1 MNNANE
7 TAAVKL
13 EPFIP
18 MDKKDIIRA
27 AIYGAFAGAI
37 LTVLYI
43 LVGRVASAVMC
54 RGDND
59 LCQNA
64 PLYVAIFSVTLVSI
78 GGLILLSQAR
88 ICRPLFIVI
97 ASIAVLGDGGDDGNW
112 RVDVCDV
119 YLVGAIAVVHTLL
132 GCIDCADCSGSV
144 DYRWVAGAE
153 PLFAVC

>member
-1 MNNANE
+1 MNNASE

-43 LVGRVASAVMC
+43 LVGRVAAAVMC

-64 PLYVAIFSVTLVSI
+64 PYLGLLPWYWAMAAMTVIGALTYAMFTWLARLRSFILYLVVSI
-78 GGLILLSQAR
+78 VLIVAAR
-88 ICRPLFIVI
+88 LII
-97 ASIAVLGDGGDDGNW
+97 AG
-112 RVDVCDV
+112 
-119 YLVGAIAVVHTLL
+119 
-132 GCIDCADCSGSV
+132 
-144 DYRWVAGAE
+144 
-153 PLFAVC
+153 

>member
-27 AIYGAFAGAI
+27 AIYGTFAGAI

-88 ICRPLFIVI
+88 IYRPLFIVLWGLQSYLALLPWYWAMAAMTVI
-97 ASIAVLGDGGDDGNW
+97 GALTYAMFTWLARLRSFIL
-112 RVDVCDV
+112 
-119 YLVGAIAVVHTLL
+119 YLVVSIVLIVAARLIIA
-132 GCIDCADCSGSV
+132 G
-144 DYRWVAGAE
+144 
-153 PLFAVC
+153 

>member
-64 PLYVAIFSVTLVSI
+64 PLYVAIF
-78 GGLILLSQAR
+78 R
-88 ICRPLFIVI
+88 
-97 ASIAVLGDGGDDGNW
+97 
-112 RVDVCDV
+112 
-119 YLVGAIAVVHTLL
+119 
-132 GCIDCADCSGSV
+132 
-144 DYRWVAGAE
+144 
-153 PLFAVC
+153 